1 MSAKKR
7 EHISI
12 YDAQEMTLMKLTAL
26 YKAVHNKRLPSVRYV
41 EKGKVH
47 YAIPTDGLMQWLQRK
62 IDALEAKIKKY
73 KQLQNKL
80 RDYINGR

>member
-1 MSAKKR
+1 MSFRKR
-7 EHISI
+7 EHISV
-12 YDAQEMTLMKLTAL
+12 YDAQEMTLMRLSAL
-26 YKAVHNKRLPSVRYV
+26 YEAIHDKRLPSVRYV
-41 EKGKVH
+41 DKGKVN